1 MQKSLEQQ
9 RQEQIFVAAVGRRP
23 HPQGAKR
30 GEPDLHIAAR
40 LNLPVLVIS
49 LLKQGA
55 AFQAKGNEG
64 ETRYT

>member
-30 GEPDLHIAAR
+30 VNPTYI
-40 LNLPVLVIS
+40 LP
-49 LLKQGA
+49 QD
-55 AFQAKGNEG
+55 
-64 ETRYT
+64 